1 MKITKRLA
9 KRGGSYSSKQ
19 LDSVTKLLYKR
30 ACQRAFSR
38 FPLHSSPTILCIQCL
53 SRTGRNLWTTLFPC
67 TSIPHNLTTDLTRHS
82 FNEQRNMP
90 NIASPLMTNKGKIRR
105 GGTLIRATF
114 IAWNILLQFTIFI
127 SWYQVS
133 PFASKLLQIFLLLSL
148 SIPLP
153 RFYLFSKSILP
164 AWSTLFSRKKKNLVT
179 SSLKGLGKR
188 ELGNKDRITFFLS
201 KSSLGVKRCASKA
214 QREDS
219 RRACVHAH
227 TRPEKWFGGSLVR
240 KKRKKNRKKEK
251 EAKTKKGKKVEHNGK
266 RKEWTSLKK
275 PGAQG
280 GGSGE
285 EEEEEA
291 RHQEETEK
299 NRATKSETPAAV
311 NIAFAGCVLLVVHE
325 CCIPVKRVLFVRTI
339 CTRVSRMPV
348 HFLWRDGSKL
358 RRRSRNF
365 DTRLYCGIVVCRFS

>member
-1 MKITKRLA
+1 
-9 KRGGSYSSKQ
+9 
-19 LDSVTKLLYKR
+19 
-30 ACQRAFSR
+30 
-38 FPLHSSPTILCIQCL
+38 
-53 SRTGRNLWTTLFPC
+53 
-67 TSIPHNLTTDLTRHS
+67 
-82 FNEQRNMP
+82 MP

-114 IAWNILLQFTIFI
+114 IAWKYP
-127 SWYQVS
+127 SS
-133 PFASKLLQIFLLLSL
+133 SSL
-148 SIPLP
+148 
-153 RFYLFSKSILP
+153 YLFLDTKFHRLQVNSSKSFSSSLYQYPYRASISSLNQ
-164 AWSTLFSRKKKNLVT
+164 SSLHDLLFFQEKKKNLVT

-240 KKRKKNRKKEK
+240 KKRKENRKKEK
-251 EAKTKKGKKVEHNGK
+251 EAKTKRGKKVEHNGK

-280 GGSGE
+280 GGSG

-339 CTRVSRMPV
+339 CTRVSRMPM